1 MTARRKA
8 TMGETVVGKV
18 RLKLLP
24 GSRWIS
30 SPVDGERAEYRDGD
44 LIEAELDA
52 ERKPVEENLR
62 GLMELGFAE
71 VVEG

>member
-1 MTARRKA
+1 MTERKKA
-8 TMGETVVGKV
+8 MTGETVTGKV

-30 SPVDGERAEYRDGD
+30 SPVDAERVEYGDGE

-52 ERKPVEENLR
+52 EQKPVDENLR
-62 GLMELGFAE
+62 GLVELGFA
-71 VVEG
+71 VIEG